1 MNNKEAIH
9 LQFPYMGM
17 LNSKRDV
24 LEIQKSSIIISRSMK
39 NYHELKKEEIKKG
52 KLLYKQIKALLLTIK
67 NFQRTSPKFE
77 LPESITRR
85 IFPEKSF
92 EPRIK
97 KTGADL
103 EKNVHENSIE
113 LQEIQ
118 NRLRELQRG

>member
-52 KLLYKQIKALLLTIK
+52 KLL
-67 NFQRTSPKFE
+67 
-77 LPESITRR
+77 
-85 IFPEKSF
+85 
-92 EPRIK
+92 
-97 KTGADL
+97 
-103 EKNVHENSIE
+103 
-113 LQEIQ
+113 
-118 NRLRELQRG
+118 